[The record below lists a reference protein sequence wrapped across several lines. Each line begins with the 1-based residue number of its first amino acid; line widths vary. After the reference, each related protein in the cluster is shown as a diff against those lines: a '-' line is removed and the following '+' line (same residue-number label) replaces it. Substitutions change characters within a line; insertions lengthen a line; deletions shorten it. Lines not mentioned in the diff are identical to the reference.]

1 MKPRA
6 ASPCIKAR
14 GGRIRKPGKMAGTC
28 PRCRH
33 VAPDFLRRRK
43 TANIHPIRESSAESQ
58 LMAVGYDVVLPFD
71 RDKEGALNLGEPK
84 GAPDA
89 GSAERRWGVSH
100 HKWSRTMTFS
110 RIALFAAAAVAMAP
124 GVGPAFAA
132 DDAARIKQCVA
143 DNQGEGQ
150 TAAVVAAYCDCMSK
164 RMSASET
171 QSITTWENSHPNDQG
186 NCSVEAGAKKTK

>member
-1 MKPRA
+1 VA
-6 ASPCIKAR
+6 A
-14 GGRIRKPGKMAGTC
+14 T
-28 PRCRH
+28 
-33 VAPDFLRRRK
+33 
-43 TANIHPIRESSAESQ
+43 
-58 LMAVGYDVVLPFD
+58 YVVLPFD
-71 RDKEGALNLGEPK
+71 RDEGDALKLGEPK
-84 GAPDA
+84 DAPDA
-89 GSAERRWGVSH
+89 CSAERRWGVSH
-100 HKWSRTMTFS
+100 HNWSRTMTFS
-110 RIALFAAAAVAMAP
+110 RIALIAAFTMAP

>member
-1 MKPRA
+1 VA
-6 ASPCIKAR
+6 A
-14 GGRIRKPGKMAGTC
+14 T
-28 PRCRH
+28 
-33 VAPDFLRRRK
+33 
-43 TANIHPIRESSAESQ
+43 
-58 LMAVGYDVVLPFD
+58 YVVLPFD
-71 RDKEGALNLGEPK
+71 RDEGGALKLGEPK
-84 GAPDA
+84 DAPDA
-89 GSAERRWGVSH
+89 CSAERRWGVSH
-100 HKWSRTMTFS
+100 HNWSRTMTFS
-110 RIALFAAAAVAMAP
+110 RIALIAAFTMAP

>member
-1 MKPRA
+1 MA
-6 ASPCIKAR
+6 A
-14 GGRIRKPGKMAGTC
+14 T
-28 PRCRH
+28 
-33 VAPDFLRRRK
+33 
-43 TANIHPIRESSAESQ
+43 
-58 LMAVGYDVVLPFD
+58 YVVLPFD
-71 RDKEGALNLGEPK
+71 RDEGGALKLGEPK
-84 GAPDA
+84 DAPDA
-89 GSAERRWGVSH
+89 CSAERRWGVSH
-100 HKWSRTMTFS
+100 HNWSRTMTFS
-110 RIALFAAAAVAMAP
+110 RIALIAAFTMAP

-150 TAAVVAAYCDCMSK
+150 TAAVVAAYCECMSK

>member
-1 MKPRA
+1 VAVTYDAVRPFGRDA
-6 ASPCIKAR
+6 EDAR
-14 GGRIRKPGKMAGTC
+14 K
-28 PRCRH
+28 
-33 VAPDFLRRRK
+33 
-43 TANIHPIRESSAESQ
+43 
-58 LMAVGYDVVLPFD
+58 
-71 RDKEGALNLGEPK
+71 
-84 GAPDA
+84 PDA

-110 RIALFAAAAVAMAP
+110 RIAFIAFAVVAMAP

-164 RMSASET
+164 KMGGSET
-171 QSITTWENSHPNDQG
+171 QSISTWENSHSREQTA
-186 NCSVEAGAKKTK
+186 CSEEAGAKSNK

>member
-1 MKPRA
+1 
-6 ASPCIKAR
+6 
-14 GGRIRKPGKMAGTC
+14 
-28 PRCRH
+28 
-33 VAPDFLRRRK
+33 V
-43 TANIHPIRESSAESQ
+43 
-58 LMAVGYDVVLPFD
+58 AVGYDVVLPFD

>member
-1 MKPRA
+1 MA
-6 ASPCIKAR
+6 A
-14 GGRIRKPGKMAGTC
+14 T
-28 PRCRH
+28 
-33 VAPDFLRRRK
+33 
-43 TANIHPIRESSAESQ
+43 
-58 LMAVGYDVVLPFD
+58 YVVLPFD
-71 RDKEGALNLGEPK
+71 RDEGGALKLGEPK
-84 GAPDA
+84 DAPDA
-89 GSAERRWGVSH
+89 CSAERRWGVSH
-100 HKWSRTMTFS
+100 HNWSRTMTFS
-110 RIALFAAAAVAMAP
+110 RIALIAAFTMAP